1 MKTFRFPLQRVLEW
15 RALQLR
21 VEEEKLAGLQQ
32 QLASLLQMREKLAAE
47 RNRSQSHL
55 FASGTAAGSDLQ
67 TWALYQARL
76 VKQQELL
83 KTQLLQCEKLT
94 LEQRQRLLK
103 ARTDHRVLERL
114 KERRWRQWVYLNDRE
129 QEDTAAEVYLSK
141 WSRED
146 LENKSAEVAMKLVT
160 PPVYSPDLPS
170 PPPSVRACDRTST
183 GLNPCG
189 GPRSRWWFRW
199 SASAR
204 RRWSRPE
211 TTSRACG

>member
-47 RNRSQSHL
+47 RNRSQSAL
-55 FASGTAAGSDLQ
+55 FASGVAAGSDLQ

-76 VKQQELL
+76 VKQQELV
-83 KTQLLQCEKLT
+83 KTQLLQCERLT

-114 KERRWRQWVYLNDRE
+114 KERRWRQWIYLNDRE
-129 QEDTAAEVYLSK
+129 TEDTAAEVYLSK
-141 WSRED
+141 WNRED
-146 LENKSAEVAMKLVT
+146 LENKSVEM
-160 PPVYSPDLPS
+160 
-170 PPPSVRACDRTST
+170 
-183 GLNPCG
+183 
-189 GPRSRWWFRW
+189 
-199 SASAR
+199 
-204 RRWSRPE
+204 
-211 TTSRACG
+211 

>member
-1 MKTFRFPLQRVLEW
+1 MKIFRFPLQRVLEW

-32 QLASLLQMREKLAAE
+32 QLASLLELREKLAAE
-47 RNRSQSHL
+47 RNRSQAHL

-129 QEDTAAEVYLSK
+129 LEDSAAEAYLSK

-146 LENKSAEVAMKLVT
+146 LENKSAEVL
-160 PPVYSPDLPS
+160 
-170 PPPSVRACDRTST
+170 
-183 GLNPCG
+183 
-189 GPRSRWWFRW
+189 
-199 SASAR
+199 
-204 RRWSRPE
+204 
-211 TTSRACG
+211 

>member
-21 VEEEKLAGLQQ
+21 VEEEKLAALQQ
-32 QLASLLQMREKLAAE
+32 QLASMLELREKLAAE

-55 FASGTAAGSDLQ
+55 FESGTAAGSDLQ
-67 TWALYQARL
+67 SWALYQARL

-83 KTQLLQCEKLT
+83 KAQLVQCEKLT

-129 QEDTAAEVYLSK
+129 LEDTAAEVYLSK

-146 LENKSAEVAMKLVT
+146 LENISAEVL
-160 PPVYSPDLPS
+160 
-170 PPPSVRACDRTST
+170 
-183 GLNPCG
+183 
-189 GPRSRWWFRW
+189 
-199 SASAR
+199 
-204 RRWSRPE
+204 
-211 TTSRACG
+211 

>member
-21 VEEEKLAGLQQ
+21 VEEEKLASLQQ
-32 QLASLLQMREKLAAE
+32 QLTSLLEFREKLSAE

-67 TWALYQARL
+67 SWALYQARL
-76 VKQQELL
+76 LKQQELL
-83 KTQLLQCEKLT
+83 KTHLAQCEKLI
-94 LEQRQRLLK
+94 LEQTQKLLK

-146 LENKSAEVAMKLVT
+146 QETKSAEL
-160 PPVYSPDLPS
+160 
-170 PPPSVRACDRTST
+170 
-183 GLNPCG
+183 
-189 GPRSRWWFRW
+189 
-199 SASAR
+199 
-204 RRWSRPE
+204 
-211 TTSRACG
+211 

>member
-21 VEEEKLAGLQQ
+21 VEEEKLAALQQ
-32 QLASLLQMREKLAAE
+32 QLASMLELREKLSAE

-67 TWALYQARL
+67 SWALYQARL

-94 LEQRQRLLK
+94 FEQRQKLLK

-146 LENKSAEVAMKLVT
+146 LETKSAEVL
-160 PPVYSPDLPS
+160 
-170 PPPSVRACDRTST
+170 
-183 GLNPCG
+183 
-189 GPRSRWWFRW
+189 
-199 SASAR
+199 
-204 RRWSRPE
+204 
-211 TTSRACG
+211 

>member
-32 QLASLLQMREKLAAE
+32 QLASLLELREKLAAE
-47 RNRSQSHL
+47 RNRSQSNL

-76 VKQQELL
+76 IKQQELL

-129 QEDTAAEVYLSK
+129 LEDTAAEVYLAK

-146 LENKSAEVAMKLVT
+146 LEKKTAETA
-160 PPVYSPDLPS
+160 
-170 PPPSVRACDRTST
+170 
-183 GLNPCG
+183 
-189 GPRSRWWFRW
+189 
-199 SASAR
+199 
-204 RRWSRPE
+204 
-211 TTSRACG
+211 

>member
-32 QLASLLQMREKLAAE
+32 QLASLLELREKLAAE
-47 RNRSQSHL
+47 RNRSQSNL

-76 VKQQELL
+76 IKQQELL

-129 QEDTAAEVYLSK
+129 LEDSAAEAYLSK

-146 LENKSAEVAMKLVT
+146 LENKSAEAL
-160 PPVYSPDLPS
+160 
-170 PPPSVRACDRTST
+170 
-183 GLNPCG
+183 
-189 GPRSRWWFRW
+189 
-199 SASAR
+199 
-204 RRWSRPE
+204 
-211 TTSRACG
+211 

>member
-1 MKTFRFPLQRVLEW
+1 MKIFRFPLQRVLEW

-21 VEEEKLAGLQQ
+21 VEEEKLASLQQ
-32 QLASLLQMREKLAAE
+32 QLAALLQLREKLAAE

-55 FASGTAAGSDLQ
+55 FATGTAAGSDLQ

-114 KERRWRQWVYLNDRE
+114 KERRWKQWVYLNDRE
-129 QEDTAAEVYLSK
+129 LEDSAAEAYLSK

-146 LENKSAEVAMKLVT
+146 LENKSAEAL
-160 PPVYSPDLPS
+160 
-170 PPPSVRACDRTST
+170 
-183 GLNPCG
+183 
-189 GPRSRWWFRW
+189 
-199 SASAR
+199 
-204 RRWSRPE
+204 
-211 TTSRACG
+211 

>member
-1 MKTFRFPLQRVLEW
+1 MKMFRFPLQRVLEW

-21 VEEEKLAGLQQ
+21 VEEEKLAALQQ
-32 QLASLLQMREKLAAE
+32 QLTSLLEVREKLSAE

-67 TWALYQARL
+67 SWALYQARL

-83 KTQLLQCEKLT
+83 KTHLAQCEKLI
-94 LEQRQRLLK
+94 LEQTQKLLK

-146 LENKSAEVAMKLVT
+146 QENRSADVL
-160 PPVYSPDLPS
+160 
-170 PPPSVRACDRTST
+170 
-183 GLNPCG
+183 
-189 GPRSRWWFRW
+189 
-199 SASAR
+199 
-204 RRWSRPE
+204 
-211 TTSRACG
+211 